1 MVRLFGGVP
10 VWWLLP
16 QGLLLVAFYAYP
28 VLDVVRLSFTNA
40 NLLEPGYRYTLGSYL
55 SVLHRPEFYATAR
68 VTAIFVSTSVVG
80 QLVLGFLIALLIHSG
95 VRRQVRGT
103 VATRT
108 VVLTAWA
115 IPGVL
120 IGVIWRTLLS
130 EGSYGMLNHLLSRA
144 SFGTVRFLSDPQL
157 ALVSVIVANI
167 WRGTAFSMIL
177 QYAGLQ
183 TIPSEIYEAAQ
194 VDGATPLQQMRRVTL
209 PMMRPIL
216 SINLVLV
223 TVATFNTFDMVLAL
237 TGGGPGRSTEVIA
250 LSVYNT
256 IFREFSLGRGAA
268 IAVILLL
275 INLLMVVL
283 YYRALPQEEP
293 GA

>member
-1 MVRLFGGVP
+1 MPSYGPFP

-16 QGLLLVAFYAYP
+16 QALLLAAFYAYP
-28 VLDVVRLSFTNA
+28 LLDVVRLSFTNA

-55 SVLHRPEFYATAR
+55 SVLHRPEFYDTAR
-68 VTAIFVSTSVVG
+68 VTAVFVSTSIAG

-95 VRRQVRGT
+95 VRRQAAGT
-103 VATRT
+103 IATRT
-108 VVLTAWA
+108 IVLTAWA

-120 IGVIWRTLLS
+120 IGVIWRTLLN
-130 EGSYGMLNHLLSRA
+130 EGSYGIVNSLLSRTPLG
-144 SFGTVRFLSDPQL
+144 SVRFLSDPQL

-183 TIPSEIYEAAQ
+183 MIPNEVYEAAQ
-194 VDGATPLQQMRRVTL
+194 VDGAGPLQQMLRVTL

-216 SINLVLV
+216 FINLVLI

-256 IFREFSLGRGAA
+256 IFHEFSLGRGAA

-275 INLLMVVL
+275 INLAMVIL
-283 YYRALPQEEP
+283 YYRALPREDAE
-293 GA
+293 A

>member
-1 MVRLFGGVP
+1 MPSSGPLP

-16 QGLLLVAFYAYP
+16 QALLLAAFYGYP
-28 VLDVVRLSFTNA
+28 LLDVVRLSFTNA

-55 SVLHRPEFYATAR
+55 SVLHRPEFYDTAR
-68 VTAIFVSTSVVG
+68 VTAIFVFTSIAG

-95 VRRQVRGT
+95 VRRQVAGT

-108 VVLTAWA
+108 IVLAAWA

-120 IGVIWRTLLS
+120 IGVIWRTLLN
-130 EGSYGMLNHLLSRA
+130 EGSYGIVNSLLSRTPLG
-144 SFGTVRFLSDPQL
+144 SVRFLSDPQL

-183 TIPSEIYEAAQ
+183 MIPNEVYEAAQ
-194 VDGATPLQQMRRVTL
+194 VDGAGPLQQMLRVTL

-216 SINLVLV
+216 FINLVLI

-256 IFREFSLGRGAA
+256 IFNQFSLGRGAA

-275 INLLMVVL
+275 INLAMVIL
-283 YYRALPQEEP
+283 YYRALPREDAE
-293 GA
+293 A

>member
-1 MVRLFGGVP
+1 MPSRGPIP

-28 VLDVVRLSFTNA
+28 LVDVVRLSFTNA
-40 NLLEPGYRYTLGSYL
+40 SLLEPGYRYTLGSYL
-55 SVLHRPEFYATAR
+55 SILRRPEFYATAR
-68 VTAIFVSTSVVG
+68 VTGIFVSTSIAG

-95 VRRQVRGT
+95 VRRGVAGT

-108 VVLTAWA
+108 IVLTAWA

-120 IGVIWRTLLS
+120 IGVIWRTLLN
-130 EGSYGMLNHLLSRA
+130 EGSYGIVNYLASRTPIG
-144 SFGTVRFLSDPQL
+144 SLRFLSDPQM
-157 ALVSVIVANI
+157 ALGSVVVANI

-183 TIPSEIYEAAQ
+183 TIPADVYEAAQ
-194 VDGATPLQQMRRVTL
+194 VDGASPLQQLLRVTV

-216 SINLVLV
+216 FINLVLT

-250 LSVYNT
+250 LSVYDT
-256 IFREFSLGRGAA
+256 IFHQFSLGRGAA
-268 IAVILLL
+268 IAVILLA
-275 INLLMVVL
+275 INLAMVIL
-283 YYRALPQEEP
+283 YYRALPQEDGE
-293 GA
+293 A